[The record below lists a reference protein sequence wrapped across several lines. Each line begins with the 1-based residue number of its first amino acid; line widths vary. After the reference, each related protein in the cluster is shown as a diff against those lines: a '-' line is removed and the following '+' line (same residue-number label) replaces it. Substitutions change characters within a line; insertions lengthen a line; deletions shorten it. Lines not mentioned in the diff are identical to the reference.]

1 MNNLLNIK
9 TPAEG
14 EAKALKSDYGLDN
27 HGISNLRMSYWNLPS
42 EALYEEISFR
52 GEARITHLGPVVA
65 NTGKHTARAASDKY
79 IVKEP
84 TTEDK
89 IWWGQYNKPFSTDK
103 FDAFTIAC

>member
-9 TPAEG
+9 TPTES

-42 EALYEEISFR
+42 EALYEEIAFR
-52 GEARITHLGPVVA
+52 SEAKVTHLGAVVA

-79 IVKEP
+79 ITKEP
-84 TTEDK
+84 
-89 IWWGQYNKPFSTDK
+89 
-103 FDAFTIAC
+103 FDRR